1 METGNGEKKR
11 STHMQNGWLANVV
24 SIDEGQCIRVQRR
37 HCADTFMQR
46 NETMP
51 WLYRGSK
58 QLQAICIR

>member
-1 METGNGEKKR
+1 
-11 STHMQNGWLANVV
+11 MQNGWLANVV

-58 QLQAICIR
+58 QLQAIRIR